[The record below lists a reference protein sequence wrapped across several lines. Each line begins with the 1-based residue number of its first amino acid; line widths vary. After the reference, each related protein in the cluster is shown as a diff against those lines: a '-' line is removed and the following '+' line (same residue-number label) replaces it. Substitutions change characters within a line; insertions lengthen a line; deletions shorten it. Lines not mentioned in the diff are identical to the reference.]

1 MSLGAARAQP
11 NWAGAFVGLIVFM
24 LVVAA
29 VVTLAWIVV
38 LPRAITGSASE
49 LTGFPTRL
57 GSLYANPFTGVF
69 HGKAL
74 VMRNPKDWGGDAMAE
89 VGRISGEVD
98 LMSLRQKTVVFSE
111 LKIEI
116 DRLVIIV
123 DAQGRTNIEA
133 IGSRFSAATTV
144 DPFAGEDYVAAGWFG
159 GGEDPS
165 EFLIEQLDLRIG
177 TIEVHDHGTNPVSR
191 IRDDLDYQH
200 TYENVRRYEQLIT
213 PQLFA
218 TLAKS
223 PATLRVLLS
232 SGLLG
237 GAGGNSSG
245 GLQQLF
251 ERAGG
256 AVNSFLQGLEQTGK
270 P

>member
-1 MSLGAARAQP
+1 MSLRSAPTRPQR
-11 NWAGAFVGLIVFM
+11 AGAFVGLILLM

-29 VVTLAWIVV
+29 IATLAWIII

-49 LTGFPTRL
+49 LTGSPTRL
-57 GSLYANPFTGVF
+57 GSLYVNPFTGVF
-69 HGKAL
+69 QGKAM
-74 VMRNPKDWGGDAMAE
+74 VMDNPPDWGGEALVE
-89 VGRISGEVD
+89 VGMVSGQVD
-98 LMSLRQKTVVFSE
+98 MLSLRKKTVVFE
-111 LKIEI
+111 KLRIEI
-116 DRLVIIV
+116 DRLVVVV

-133 IGSRFSAATTV
+133 IGSRFSAATPA
-144 DPFAGEDYVAAGWFG
+144 DPFAGSDYVAAGLFG

-165 EFLIEQLDLRIG
+165 GFLIEQLDLHIG
-177 TIEVHDHGTNPVSR
+177 IIEIYDHGTNPISR

-200 TYENVRRYEQLIT
+200 THTDVRSYEQLIT
-213 PQLFA
+213 PNLLAQ
-218 TLAKS
+218 LAKS

>member
-1 MSLGAARAQP
+1 MSLSSAQARP
-11 NWAGAFVGLIVFM
+11 KRAGAFVGLIVFM

-29 VVTLAWIVV
+29 VAILAWIVL
-38 LPRAITGSASE
+38 LPRVITGSASE

-57 GSLYANPFTGVF
+57 GSLYVNPFTGVF
-69 HGKAL
+69 QGKTL
-74 VMRNPKDWGGDAMAE
+74 VVGNPDDWGGEALAE
-89 VGRISGEVD
+89 VGVVSGEVD
-98 LMSLRQKTVVFSE
+98 LLSLRKKTAVFE
-111 LKIEI
+111 KLRIEI
-116 DRLVIIV
+116 DRLVVIV
-123 DAQGRTNIEA
+123 DVQGQTNIEA
-133 IGSRFSAATTV
+133 IGSRFSATAPV
-144 DPFAGEDYVAAGWFG
+144 DPFAGSRYVAAGLFG

-165 EFLIEQLDLRIG
+165 DFLVEQLDLHIG
-177 TIEVHDHGTNPVSR
+177 LIEIQDHGTNPVSQ

-200 TYENVRRYEQLIT
+200 TYTDFRRYEQLIT
-213 PQLFA
+213 PQL
-218 TLAKS
+218 LARLARS

-232 SGLLG
+232 SGLRG

-251 ERAGG
+251 DRASG

>member
-1 MSLGAARAQP
+1 MSLQSAQTRP
-11 NWAGAFVGLIVFM
+11 TRAGAFVGLIVFM

-29 VVTLAWIVV
+29 IATLAWIII

-57 GSLYANPFTGVF
+57 GSLYVNPFTGVF
-69 HGKAL
+69 HGKTL
-74 VMRNPKDWGGDAMAE
+74 VMQNPKDWGGDALAE
-89 VGRISGEVD
+89 VSVVSGQVN
-98 LMSLRQKTVVFSE
+98 LMSLRKKTAVFE
-111 LKIEI
+111 TLRIEI
-116 DRLVIIV
+116 DRLVVII

-133 IGSRFSAATTV
+133 IGSRFSAATSA
-144 DPFAGEDYVAAGWFG
+144 DPFVGSHYVAAGLLG

-165 EFLIEQLDLRIG
+165 DFLIEQLDLHIG
-177 TIEVHDHGTNPVSR
+177 LIEIHDHGTNPVSQ
-191 IRDDLDYQH
+191 IRDDLDYQY
-200 TYENVRRYEQLIT
+200 TYTDVSRYEQLIT
-213 PQLFA
+213 PKLLAQ
-218 TLAKS
+218 LAKS

-237 GAGGNSSG
+237 GTAGNSSG

-251 ERAGG
+251 ERAEG

>member
-1 MSLGAARAQP
+1 MSLRSARTRP
-11 NWAGAFVGLIVFM
+11 KRAGAFVGLIVFM

-29 VVTLAWIVV
+29 IATLAWIII
-38 LPRAITGSASE
+38 LPRVITGSASE

-57 GSLYANPFTGVF
+57 GSLYVNPFTGVF
-69 HGKAL
+69 QGRAM
-74 VMRNPKDWGGDAMAE
+74 VMQNPPDWGGEALAE
-89 VGRISGEVD
+89 VGVVSGQVD
-98 LMSLRQKTVVFSE
+98 VLSLRKKTAVFE
-111 LKIEI
+111 KLRIEI
-116 DRLVIIV
+116 DRLVVIV

-133 IGSRFSAATTV
+133 MGSRFSAAPPV
-144 DPFAGEDYVAAGWFG
+144 DPFAGSDYATAGLWG

-165 EFLIEQLDLRIG
+165 DFLIEQLDLHIG
-177 TIEVHDHGTNPVSR
+177 VIEIHDHGTNPVSR

-200 TYENVRRYEQLIT
+200 TYTDVRRYEQLIT
-213 PQLFA
+213 SKLLSQ
-218 TLAKS
+218 LAKS

-237 GAGGNSSG
+237 GAGENRSG

-256 AVNSFLQGLEQTGK
+256 ALNSFLQGLEQTGK